1 MEERGVFNFQ
11 TERISR
17 RIQKG
22 EEKELKKAFSC
33 VIDLCRVQCY
43 NLLVDPITDYHVH
56 VAH

>member
-1 MEERGVFNFQ
+1 MEEHGIFNFEI
-11 TERISR
+11 ERISR

-22 EEKELKKAFSC
+22 EEKERKKAFSC